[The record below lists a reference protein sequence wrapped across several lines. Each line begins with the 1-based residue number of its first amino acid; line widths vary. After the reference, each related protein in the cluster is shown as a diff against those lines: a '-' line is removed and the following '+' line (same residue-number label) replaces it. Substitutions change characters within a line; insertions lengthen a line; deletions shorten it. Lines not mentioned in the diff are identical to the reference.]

1 MKNEAR
7 IKANELADKIKDYK
21 GRIDALESGFEV
33 RSSGFLL
40 TRTLSETSI
49 NIIKVVIESE
59 LTATLKTLEQEMET
73 L

>member
-1 MKNEAR
+1 MKDETR

-21 GRIDALESGFEV
+21 GRINALNSGFEV

-40 TRTLSETSI
+40 TRTLSKTTTNVI
-49 NIIKVVIESE
+49 KIIIESE
-59 LTATLKTLEQEMET
+59 LTEALKTLEQEMES